1 MKIIFFFFTEVQV
14 VAKIA
19 FILTSLSAVHIY
31 NFHIF
36 ITIIYSSL
44 VELFTGIA
52 KVMGSNPIQA

>member
-1 MKIIFFFFTEVQV
+1 MKIIFFFFKEVQV

-36 ITIIYSSL
+36 AIIYSSL
-44 VELFTGIA
+44 VEHFTGIA